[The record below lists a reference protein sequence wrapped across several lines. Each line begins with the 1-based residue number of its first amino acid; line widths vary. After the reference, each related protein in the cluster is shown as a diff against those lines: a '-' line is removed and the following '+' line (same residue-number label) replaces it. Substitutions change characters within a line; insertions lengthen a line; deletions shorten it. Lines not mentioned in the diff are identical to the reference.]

1 MNLKD
6 RIKADMKTAMKAGEK
21 HRLGVIRMTLA
32 AVQQRE
38 VDERKELTDAD
49 VLAVI
54 EKMVRQRKES
64 VSQYEAGGR
73 ADLAEKEKVEIGVL
87 SEYLPEPL
95 SDDELAALI
104 DAAIAET
111 GAESL
116 RDMGKVMARIK
127 TEAQGRADMGA
138 VSAKVKARLAG

>member
-1 MNLKD
+1 MGLKD
-6 RIKADMKTAMKAGEK
+6 RITADMKTAMKAGEK
-21 HRLGVIRMTLA
+21 DRLGVIRMTLA
-32 AVQQRE
+32 AIKQRE

-54 EKMVRQRKES
+54 EKMVKQRRES
-64 VSQYEAGGR
+64 VTQYESGGR
-73 ADLAEKEKVEIGVL
+73 ADLAAKESAEIDVL

-95 SDDELAALI
+95 SADELSALI

-127 TEAQGRADMGA
+127 SDAQGRADMGA
-138 VSAKVKARLAG
+138 VSAQVKARLAG